1 MIRVKKI
8 NGEEIV
14 INAELIETVEA
25 RPDTTISMATGN
37 KIIVKDTVSE
47 VIQKIIEYRQLVNQ
61 KRTRKSNKQQVKSDK
76 RE

>member
-1 MIRVKKI
+1 MIKVKKI

-25 RPDTTISMATGN
+25 RPDTTISLATGN

-47 VIQKIIEYRQLVNQ
+47 IIKKVIEYRRLVKQ
-61 KRTRKSNKQQVKSDK
+61 KRTEKT
-76 RE
+76 

>member
-1 MIRVKKI
+1 MIKVKKI
-8 NGEEIV
+8 NGEEVV

-47 VIQKIIEYRQLVNQ
+47 VIEKVIEYRRLVNQ
-61 KRTRKSNKQQVKSDK
+61 KRTKDWDREPVKEDK
-76 RE
+76 KE

>member
-1 MIRVKKI
+1 MIKVKKI

-25 RPDTTISMATGN
+25 RPDTTISLATGN

-47 VIQKIIEYRQLVNQ
+47 IIKKVIEYRRLVKQ
-61 KRTRKSNKQQVKSDK
+61 KRTK
-76 RE
+76 EA

>member
-47 VIQKIIEYRQLVNQ
+47 VIQKIIDYRRLVSQ
-61 KRTRKSNKQQVKSDK
+61 KRTKK
-76 RE
+76 

>member
-8 NGEEIV
+8 NGEEVV

-25 RPDTTISMATGN
+25 KPDTTISMVTGN

-47 VIQKIIEYRQLVNQ
+47 VIEKIIEYRRLVNQ
-61 KRTRKSNKQQVKSDK
+61 KRIKDWKK
-76 RE
+76 